1 MGVTSPLKY
10 LQTRTKALPFHECYM
25 TQNWKEVKMASVLIS
40 REMPSGNFVVGIYLV
55 DMLALG
61 VKDTFYRFNM
71 SPTEYEDFV
80 SNINASQ
87 EQPMISSDLHLAH
100 NIIFGALDFGEEHG
114 FRPHTKTLNSPNS
127 SWMKITLRTK
137 LMS

>member
-1 MGVTSPLKY
+1 
-10 LQTRTKALPFHECYM
+10 
-25 TQNWKEVKMASVLIS
+25 MASVLIS

-114 FRPHTKTLNSPNS
+114 FRPHKDFKFTQLILDEDY
-127 SWMKITLRTK
+127 ITDEIDELEFGQNGQPM
-137 LMS
+137 LMY